1 MKPLSG
7 WGACLRE
14 PRSFVLPRERT
25 WPRWWLIASVV
36 AHAVVLSAVVR
47 WTTARWGPVATRVV
61 IMLNAPV
68 PDTPGQVLSIA
79 VPRAATRP
87 LRRLPASE
95 AGAASAA
102 VAAASPTV
110 PDTAAPVVVPR
121 VGSGGRDTSR
131 AGGGAL
137 LAARGG
143 ASITPELGNGM
154 LWVRPMIGIPITH
167 RPIRLDSVVA
177 LRMKAMADSIEKHPL
192 PDPNA
197 NPYVSKP
204 WTFRAGGKTYGID
217 SKGLHLGDFT
227 IPTAVLA
234 FLSLPQG
241 NIDQARANQ
250 GLYEMRA
257 DILRAAARAQAEDD
271 FRRAVRELRAR
282 KDKERQDE
290 RAQQRGN
297 QQPVSP

>member
-1 MKPLSG
+1 
-7 WGACLRE
+7 
-14 PRSFVLPRERT
+14 VLAH
-25 WPRWWLIASVV
+25 LVV
-36 AHAVVLSAVVR
+36 VSAVVR
-47 WTTARWGPVATRVV
+47 WSTVRWGPEASRALIV
-61 IMLNAPV
+61 LGP
-68 PDTPGQVLSIA
+68 PSPETPGRVLLWPEPGTA
-79 VPRAATRP
+79 TAGARRVPAAGAGTERAAA
-87 LRRLPASE
+87 PAPESR
-95 AGAASAA
+95 
-102 VAAASPTV
+102 
-110 PDTAAPVVVPR
+110 DTAVSAPPAL
-121 VGSGGRDTSR
+121 VGGGGRDSTG
-131 AGGGAL
+131 AGGGAR
-137 LAARGG
+137 LAARGRG
-143 ASITPELGNGM
+143 SITPEYGNGL
-154 LWVRPMIGIPITH
+154 LWVRPMLSIPLTD

-177 LRMKAMADSIEKHPL
+177 VRMKEMADSIERHPL

-250 GLYEMRA
+250 ALYEMRA

-271 FRRAVRELRAR
+271 FRQAVRELRAR
-282 KDKERQDE
+282 KDKERQDA
-290 RAQQRGN
+290 RARQQGT

>member
-1 MKPLSG
+1 M
-7 WGACLRE
+7 WA
-14 PRSFVLPRERT
+14 
-25 WPRWWLIASVV
+25 
-36 AHAVVLSAVVR
+36 
-47 WTTARWGPVATRVV
+47 
-61 IMLNAPV
+61 
-68 PDTPGQVLSIA
+68 
-79 VPRAATRP
+79 
-87 LRRLPASE
+87 
-95 AGAASAA
+95 
-102 VAAASPTV
+102 
-110 PDTAAPVVVPR
+110 
-121 VGSGGRDTSR
+121 
-131 AGGGAL
+131 
-137 LAARGG
+137 
-143 ASITPELGNGM
+143 
-154 LWVRPMIGIPITH
+154 
-167 RPIRLDSVVA
+167 
-177 LRMKAMADSIEKHPL
+177 
-192 PDPNA
+192 
-197 NPYVSKP
+197 PYVSKP

>member
-1 MKPLSG
+1 ML
-7 WGACLRE
+7 
-14 PRSFVLPRERT
+14 
-25 WPRWWLIASVV
+25 
-36 AHAVVLSAVVR
+36 AHLVVLSLVVR
-47 WTTARWGPVATRVV
+47 WTTARWGPEATRAV
-61 IMLNAPV
+61 IVLTTPV
-68 PDTPGQVLSIA
+68 PETPGGVLSLA
-79 VPRAATRP
+79 VPRPETTLA
-87 LRRLPASE
+87 RRASP
-95 AGAASAA
+95 AGAGAPPTA
-102 VAAASPTV
+102 VAALPAAR
-110 PDTAAPVVVPR
+110 DTAAPAVVMR
-121 VGSGGRDTSR
+121 AGAGGRDTLT
-131 AGGGAL
+131 GGIGTL
-137 LAARGG
+137 LATRGG
-143 ASITPELGNGM
+143 ASITPEFGNGL
-154 LWVRPMIGIPITH
+154 LWVRPMIGMPLTH

-250 GLYEMRA
+250 SLYEMRA

-271 FRRAVRELRAR
+271 FRHAVQELRAR
-282 KDKERQDE
+282 KDKERQEE
-290 RAQQRGN
+290 RAQQGN

>member
-1 MKPLSG
+1 
-7 WGACLRE
+7 
-14 PRSFVLPRERT
+14 VL
-25 WPRWWLIASVV
+25 

-47 WTTARWGPVATRVV
+47 WTTSRWRLEPAGAVLV
-61 IMLNAPV
+61 LNAPL
-68 PDTPGQVLSIA
+68 PETPGRVL
-79 VPRAATRP
+79 VW
-87 LRRLPASE
+87 PAP
-95 AGAASAA
+95 G
-102 VAAASPTV
+102 VAAAPAARPREGGAAAGAPAAPPQSAPASRDTV
-110 PDTAAPVVVPR
+110 PP
-121 VGSGGRDTSR
+121 GGV
-131 AGGGAL
+131 AQAGVGGGASPGAGAGGR
-137 LAARGG
+137 LAGRGG
-143 ASITPELGNGM
+143 GGSITPQYGNGM
-154 LWVRPMIGIPITH
+154 LWVRPMVGIPLTD

-192 PDPNA
+192 ADPNA

-250 GLYEMRA
+250 ALYEMRA

-271 FRRAVRELRAR
+271 FRHAVQELRAR
-282 KDKERQDE
+282 KDKEREEQ
-290 RAQQRGN
+290 RAQQGN